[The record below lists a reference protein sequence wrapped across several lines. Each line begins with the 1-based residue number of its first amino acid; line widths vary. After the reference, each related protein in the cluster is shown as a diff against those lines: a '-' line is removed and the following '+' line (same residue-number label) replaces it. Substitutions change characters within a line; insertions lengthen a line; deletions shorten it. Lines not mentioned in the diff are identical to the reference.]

1 VTTVKRRTTWRACAV
16 MLAVGVVAAVSSPAA
31 DTTNPTN
38 GCIQHFDPSTDY
50 FTDKVTVD
58 DATNFSVE
66 YRKSYKV
73 VSVKE
78 AYAGG
83 PAERYVLVQCGAPA
97 PKLEADLASAQV
109 VPVPATSLFLASPTH
124 LPLLV
129 DLGRLDVLTG
139 VSSFKDL
146 IGDDVTKRA
155 ATGHLREFAARQVI
169 DAEFVVSSRPS
180 LLMTGGAFSAA
191 LGVIRSAGIPVVAN
205 IEYLEPTALG
215 RAEWMKYMALFLN

>member
-1 VTTVKRRTTWRACAV
+1 
-16 MLAVGVVAAVSSPAA
+16 M
-31 DTTNPTN
+31 
-38 GCIQHFDPSTDY
+38 
-50 FTDKVTVD
+50 
-58 DATNFSVE
+58 NFSVE

-83 PAERYVLVQCGAPA
+83 PAERYALVQCGAPA
-97 PKLEADLASAQV
+97 PKLEADLASAHV
-109 VPVPATSLFLASPTH
+109 VQVPATSLFLASPTH

-191 LGVIRSAGIPVVAN
+191 LGDSQRRHSVVAN
-205 IEYLEPTALG
+205 TEHSSRPRSAAPSG
-215 RAEWMKYMALFLN
+215 